1 MVWILSICG
10 ICLFAYVGLLLYCR
24 KAWIEMPGF
33 SGAATK
39 DIMVSVI
46 IPARNE
52 AANLY
57 DLLTSLHQQS
67 YPAEQLEIIV
77 VDDYSTDATASIVQN
92 FPVKNIQLISLEA
105 VLGPQKINAYKKKAI
120 ETGIA
125 HATGTLILCTDADCS
140 MDPDWVAT
148 MVSFQH
154 QEDAVFVA
162 APVRMAKPRK
172 AIEIFQTL
180 DFMSLQGITGAAVY
194 RNIMSMCN
202 GANLLYENE
211 VFRKVRGFEG
221 IDDIASG
228 DDMLLMH
235 KISKAYAGRVK
246 YLKSRDAIVDTEPV
260 HTVKDFFR
268 QRIRWASKSGKYA
281 DNNVSLVLLLVYLLN
296 VLLLLIP
303 ISLIIL
309 SFYIPVL
316 NYWWPW
322 LALMLIKTVAE
333 LFFLYPV
340 ARFFEQEKLLW
351 YFPLAQPFHVCYTVI
366 AGALGLF
373 GSYEWKG
380 RQVN

>member
-1 MVWILSICG
+1 MIWILIICV
-10 ICLFAYVGLLLYCR
+10 ISLLAYVGLLLYCR
-24 KAWIEMPGF
+24 KAWIQMPDFQG
-33 SGAATK
+33 GVTNEIK
-39 DIMVSVI
+39 ISVI

-57 DLLTSLHQQS
+57 DLLTSLQQQT
-67 YPAEQLEIIV
+67 YPAELLEIIV

-92 FPVKNIQLISLEA
+92 FPAKNIQLISLEA

-125 HATGTLILCTDADCS
+125 HATGNLILCTDADCI
-140 MDPDWVAT
+140 MDSDWVAT
-148 MVSFQH
+148 MVSFQ
-154 QEDAVFVA
+154 QQKDAVFVA
-162 APVRMAKPRK
+162 APVRMASPRK
-172 AIEIFQTL
+172 SIEIFQAL

-194 RNIMSMCN
+194 KNIMSMCN
-202 GANLLYENE
+202 GANLLYRKDT
-211 VFRKVRGFEG
+211 FRDVDGFTG

-235 KISKAYAGRVK
+235 KFSQAYPDRVK
-246 YLKSRDAIVDTEPV
+246 YLKSQDAIVDTEPV
-260 HTVKDFFR
+260 HTVKEFFR

-296 VLLLLIP
+296 VLLFLIP
-303 ISLIIL
+303 IALIIL

-316 NYWWPW
+316 YFWWAW
-322 LALMLIKTVAE
+322 LGLLLFKTVAE

-380 RQVN
+380 RRVK